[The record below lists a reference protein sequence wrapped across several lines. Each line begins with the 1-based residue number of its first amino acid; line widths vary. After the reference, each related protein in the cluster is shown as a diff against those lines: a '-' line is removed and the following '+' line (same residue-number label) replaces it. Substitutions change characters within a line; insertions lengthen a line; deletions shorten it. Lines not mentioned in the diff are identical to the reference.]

1 MRPFFFHDLQGR
13 TMPNELQKPEYSDL
27 AEVVRRAQSR
37 RTDDLVGWFRILAR
51 KPTAPG
57 ATSEAPYAREVAPV
71 R

>member
-1 MRPFFFHDLQGR
+1 MRPFFNDLQGR
-13 TMPNELQKPEYSDL
+13 TVPNELQKPEYSDL

-37 RTDDLVGWFRILAR
+37 RTDDLVDWFRALAR

-57 ATSEAPYAREVAPV
+57 TISETHYAEEVAPV